1 MPNPDTAL
9 PEALSRKLR
18 QEAEKR
24 LKSLSDS
31 SEQPPPGDIDYK
43 KIVEELKFQQ
53 SELEIQNDDADSAR
67 TELDAAIN
75 SYKDLY
81 DFAPVTY
88 LTLSDKGVI
97 LDVNQPGVT
106 LLKMDRSLL
115 IGSPFLLQIKPDNHL
130 TFIVFIRD
138 ILEKNSM
145 RQCDLELEC
154 AQQPFWVHMEGVCTA
169 LVKKTD
175 ERQIRLAVMDIT
187 EHIHANTGSLQA
199 HKMEAIGTLA
209 GDIAHDL
216 NNLLAVIQG
225 RASIMLMG
233 IDSKDHPF
241 CEDLKE
247 IETCVDKASNL
258 TRQLRSSR
266 PISMN

>member
-31 SEQPPPGDIDYK
+31 SEQPPLGDIDYK

-115 IGSPFLLQIKPDNHL
+115 IGSPFLL
-130 TFIVFIRD
+130 
-138 ILEKNSM
+138 
-145 RQCDLELEC
+145 
-154 AQQPFWVHMEGVCTA
+154 
-169 LVKKTD
+169 
-175 ERQIRLAVMDIT
+175 
-187 EHIHANTGSLQA
+187 
-199 HKMEAIGTLA
+199 
-209 GDIAHDL
+209 
-216 NNLLAVIQG
+216 
-225 RASIMLMG
+225 
-233 IDSKDHPF
+233 
-241 CEDLKE
+241 
-247 IETCVDKASNL
+247 
-258 TRQLRSSR
+258 
-266 PISMN
+266 